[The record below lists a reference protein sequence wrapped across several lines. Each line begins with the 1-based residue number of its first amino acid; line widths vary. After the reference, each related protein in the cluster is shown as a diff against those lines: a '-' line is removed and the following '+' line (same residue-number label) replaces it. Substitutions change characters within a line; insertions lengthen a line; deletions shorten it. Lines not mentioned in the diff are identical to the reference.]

1 LRAGCFK
8 SHISVK
14 SISHFT
20 PKVNAM
26 KPALGMVRL
35 CLYALTIPLLAQ
47 GFAFS
52 VESEQTLSLKRAVE
66 LALAHSPA
74 AAQASADDQRAFA
87 SYREAKDQYLPQLIV
102 GSGLGDSWG
111 YPLSL
116 EGSAPSLVNITA
128 QSTLFNPALRD
139 FIHAAHLE
147 YQAVDEGVKDR
158 RDQVMQD
165 TVLTYMELAKW
176 QQQMEQLRQ
185 EHDAAT
191 KAQGVEDQRVQAGVE
206 SQISGKEA
214 RLATAR
220 AYLRM
225 TQAEGAIDALR
236 LNLSQLTGVPV
247 NSLRIA
253 PESVPVLPEIKHEDS
268 DTAKES
274 ESNPAVLFAQQHAIA
289 QQFRAR
295 GEHRSLWPS
304 VDFAT
309 QYAVLAKF
317 NNWTQFFPNNV
328 FERNNATVGVVIRFP
343 FFSPSQKAHAEAADA
358 EAMRAKKDV
367 ESTKNQVSQQT
378 LKLRRSVEQL
388 QAAQE
393 VSELEYEIA
402 QSNVEAMQ
410 IKVNSGTATLTEGD
424 QARAELSAKYNALQD
439 ANFELVRARVGLLR
453 ETGELQSWVDQGK

>member
-1 LRAGCFK
+1 
-8 SHISVK
+8 
-14 SISHFT
+14 
-20 PKVNAM
+20 M
-26 KPALGMVRL
+26 KPALVRV
-35 CLYALTIPLLAQ
+35 CLFALLFAVLGEGA
-47 GFAFS
+47 AFS
-52 VESEQTLSLKRAVE
+52 VTADEALSLKRAVQ
-66 LALAHSPA
+66 LALSHSPA
-74 AAQASADDQRAFA
+74 AAEANADNQRAFA

-116 EGSAPSLVNITA
+116 EGSAPSLVNINA

-139 FIHAAHLE
+139 FVRAAHLE
-147 YQAVDEGVKDR
+147 FEAVGEGTKNR
-158 RDQVMQD
+158 RDQIVQD

-176 QQQMEQLRQ
+176 ERQMDQLRQ
-185 EHDAAT
+185 ERDDAG
-191 KAQGVEDQRVQAGVE
+191 KAGEIEDQRVQAGVD
-206 SQISGKEA
+206 SQLAGKEA

-220 AYLRM
+220 AHLQI
-225 TQAEGAIDALR
+225 TQAEGAIDVLR
-236 LNLSQLTGVPV
+236 TNLSQLTGVPV

-253 PESVPVLPEIKHEDS
+253 PESVPALPEIKHESTDA
-268 DTAKES
+268 AKES

-343 FFSPSQKAHAEAADA
+343 FFSPSQRAHAEAADA
-358 EAMRAKKDV
+358 EALRAKKEV
-367 ESTKNQVSQQT
+367 ESTKNQLSQQT

-410 IKVNSGTATLTEGD
+410 IKIKSGTATLNEGD
-424 QARAELSAKYNALQD
+424 QARADLSAKYNALQD

-453 ETGELQSWVDQGK
+453 ATGELQSWVDQAK

>member
-1 LRAGCFK
+1 
-8 SHISVK
+8 
-14 SISHFT
+14 
-20 PKVNAM
+20 M
-26 KPALGMVRL
+26 KPTLGLVRL

-47 GFAFS
+47 RVAFS

-74 AAQASADDQRAFA
+74 AAQASADNQRAFA
-87 SYREAKDQYLPQLIV
+87 SYREAKDQYLPQLVV

-116 EGSAPSLVNITA
+116 EGSAPSLVNINA

-139 FIHAAHLE
+139 FIHAARLE
-147 YQAVDEGVKDR
+147 YKAVEEGTKDR
-158 RDQVMQD
+158 RDQIAQD
-165 TVLTYMELAKW
+165 TVLTYMELARW
-176 QQQMEQLRQ
+176 ERQMDQLRQ
-185 EHDAAT
+185 EQENAA
-191 KAQGVEDQRVQAGVE
+191 KAQEIEDQRVQAGVD
-206 SQISGKEA
+206 SQLAGKEA

-220 AYLRM
+220 AHLQI
-225 TQAEGAIDALR
+225 TQAEGAVDVLR
-236 LNLSQLTGVPV
+236 TNLSQLTGVPV

-253 PESVPVLPEIKHEDS
+253 PESVPALPEIKHES
-268 DTAKES
+268 TDTARKS
-274 ESNPAVLFAQQHAIA
+274 DSNPAVLFAQQHAIA
-289 QQFRAR
+289 QHFRAR

-304 VDFAT
+304 VDFAS

-343 FFSPSQKAHAEAADA
+343 FFSPSQRAHAEAADA
-358 EAMRAKKDV
+358 EAVRASKEVD
-367 ESTKNQVSQQT
+367 STKNQVSQQT

-388 QAAQE
+388 HAAQE

-410 IKVNSGTATLTEGD
+410 IKIKSGTATLNEGD
-424 QARAELSAKYNALQD
+424 QTRADLSAKYNALQD

-453 ETGELQSWVDQGK
+453 ATGELQSWVDQGK

>member
-1 LRAGCFK
+1 
-8 SHISVK
+8 
-14 SISHFT
+14 
-20 PKVNAM
+20 M
-26 KPALGMVRL
+26 KPALGLVRL
-35 CLYALTIPLLAQ
+35 CLYALTIPLLAR

-52 VESEQTLSLKRAVE
+52 VEPEPTLTLKRAVE
-66 LALAHSPA
+66 LALTHSPA
-74 AAQASADDQRAFA
+74 SAQASADNQRAFA

-111 YPLSL
+111 YPLTL

-147 YQAVDEGVKDR
+147 YKAVGEGVKDR
-158 RDQVMQD
+158 RDQVTQD

-176 QQQMEQLRQ
+176 EQQMEQLRQ
-185 EHDAAT
+185 EHDDAT
-191 KAQGVEDQRVQAGVE
+191 KAQEIEDQRVQAGVD
-206 SQISGKEA
+206 SQQAGKEA
-214 RLATAR
+214 RLAAAR
-220 AYLRM
+220 AHLRI
-225 TQAEGAIDALR
+225 TQAEGAIDVLR
-236 LNLSQLTGVPV
+236 MNLSQLTGVPV

-253 PESVPVLPEIKHEDS
+253 PESVPALPEIKHDS
-268 DTAKES
+268 DDTAKET

-304 VDFAT
+304 VDFAS

-328 FERNNATVGVVIRFP
+328 FERNNATLGVVIRFP

-358 EAMRAKKDV
+358 EAVRAKKDV
-367 ESTKNQVSQQT
+367 ESTKDQVSQQT

-402 QSNVEAMQ
+402 QSNVEATQ

-453 ETGELQSWVDQGK
+453 AAGELQSWVDQGK

>member
-1 LRAGCFK
+1 
-8 SHISVK
+8 
-14 SISHFT
+14 
-20 PKVNAM
+20 M
-26 KPALGMVRL
+26 KPGRGLVRL
-35 CLYALTIPLLAQ
+35 CLYVLTATLLAQ
-47 GFAFS
+47 GVAFS
-52 VESEQTLSLKRAVE
+52 IQPDQALSLKHAVE
-66 LALAHSPA
+66 LALSHSSA
-74 AAQASADDQRAFA
+74 AVQANADNQRAFA

-111 YPLSL
+111 YPLTL

-139 FIHAAHLE
+139 FIHAAQLE
-147 YQAVDEGVKDR
+147 YKATEEGTKDR
-158 RDQVMQD
+158 RDQITQD

-176 QQQMEQLRQ
+176 EQQLGQLQQ
-185 EHDAAT
+185 EHDDAA
-191 KAQGVEDQRVQAGVE
+191 KAQAIEDQRVQAGVD
-206 SQISGKEA
+206 SQQAGKEA

-220 AYLRM
+220 AHLRII
-225 TQAEGAIDALR
+225 QAEGAIDMLR
-236 LNLSQLTGVPV
+236 TNLSQLTGVPL
-247 NSLRIA
+247 NGLRIA
-253 PESVPVLPEIKHEDS
+253 PESIPALPEIRHDS

-274 ESNPAVLFAQQHAIA
+274 ESNPAILFAQQHAIA

-304 VDFAT
+304 VDFAS

-328 FERNNATVGVVIRFP
+328 FERNNATLGVVIRFP

-358 EAMRAKKDV
+358 EAVRANKEV

-410 IKVNSGTATLTEGD
+410 IKIKSGTATLNEGD
-424 QARAELSAKYNALQD
+424 QARADLSAKYNALQD
-439 ANFELVRARVGLLR
+439 AGFELVRARIGLLR
-453 ETGELQSWVDQGK
+453 TTGELQSWIDQGK

>member
-1 LRAGCFK
+1 
-8 SHISVK
+8 
-14 SISHFT
+14 
-20 PKVNAM
+20 M
-26 KPALGMVRL
+26 KPALGLVRL
-35 CLYALTIPLLAQ
+35 CLYLLMIPLLAQ
-47 GFAFS
+47 GVAFS

-74 AAQASADDQRAFA
+74 AAQASADNQRAFA
-87 SYREAKDQYLPQLIV
+87 SYREAKDQYLPQLVV

-116 EGSAPSLVNITA
+116 EGSAPSLVNINA

-139 FIHAAHLE
+139 FIHAARLE
-147 YQAVDEGVKDR
+147 YKAVEEGTKDR
-158 RDQVMQD
+158 RDQIAQD

-176 QQQMEQLRQ
+176 EQQMDQLRQ
-185 EHDAAT
+185 EYDNAG
-191 KAQGVEDQRVQAGVE
+191 KAQEIEDQRVQAGVD
-206 SQISGKEA
+206 SQLASKEA

-220 AYLRM
+220 AHLRI
-225 TQAEGAIDALR
+225 TQAEGALDVLR
-236 LNLSQLTGVPV
+236 TNLSQLTGVPV

-253 PESVPVLPEIKHEDS
+253 PESVPALPEIKHEGT

-274 ESNPAVLFAQQHAIA
+274 ESNPAVLFAQQHAFA

-343 FFSPSQKAHAEAADA
+343 FFSPSQRAHAEAADA
-358 EAMRAKKDV
+358 EAVRASKEV

-393 VSELEYEIA
+393 VSQLEYEIA

-410 IKVNSGTATLTEGD
+410 IKIKSGTATLNEGD

-439 ANFELVRARVGLLR
+439 ANFELVRARIGLLR
-453 ETGELQSWVDQGK
+453 ATGELESWVDQAK

>member
-1 LRAGCFK
+1 
-8 SHISVK
+8 
-14 SISHFT
+14 
-20 PKVNAM
+20 M
-26 KPALGMVRL
+26 KPALGLVRL
-35 CLYALTIPLLAQ
+35 CLALTVPILAHSV
-47 GFAFS
+47 AFS

-66 LALAHSPA
+66 MALTHSPA
-74 AAQASADDQRAFA
+74 AAQASADNQRAFA

-116 EGSAPSLVNITA
+116 EGSAPSLVNINA
-128 QSTLFNPALRD
+128 QSTLFNPALRE
-139 FIHAAHLE
+139 FIHAARLE
-147 YQAVDEGVKDR
+147 YKAVEAGTKDR
-158 RDQVMQD
+158 RDQIVQE
-165 TVLTYMELAKW
+165 TVLAYMELAKW
-176 QQQMEQLRQ
+176 ERQIEQLRQ
-185 EHDAAT
+185 ELEAAG
-191 KAQGVEDQRVQAGVE
+191 KAEEIEDQRVQAGVDSE
-206 SQISGKEA
+206 LAGKEA

-220 AYLRM
+220 AHLRI
-225 TQAEGAIDALR
+225 TQAEGAVDVLR
-236 LNLSQLTGVPV
+236 ANLSQLTGVPV
-247 NSLRIA
+247 NSLRLA
-253 PESVPVLPEIKHEDS
+253 PESVPALPEIKHEGT
-268 DTAKES
+268 DTTKES
-274 ESNPAVLFAQQHAIA
+274 ASNPAVLFAQQHAIA

-304 VDFAT
+304 VDFAS

-358 EAMRAKKDV
+358 EAVRATKEV

-410 IKVNSGTATLTEGD
+410 IKIKSGTATLNEGD
-424 QARAELSAKYNALQD
+424 QARADVSAKYNALQD
-439 ANFELVRARVGLLR
+439 ANFELVRARVELLR
-453 ETGELQSWVDQGK
+453 ITGELQSWVDQGK

>member
-1 LRAGCFK
+1 
-8 SHISVK
+8 
-14 SISHFT
+14 
-20 PKVNAM
+20 M
-26 KPALGMVRL
+26 KPALGLVRL
-35 CLYALTIPLLAQ
+35 CLALTVPILAHSV
-47 GFAFS
+47 AFS

-66 LALAHSPA
+66 MALTHSPA
-74 AAQASADDQRAFA
+74 AAQASADNQRAFA

-116 EGSAPSLVNITA
+116 EGSAPSLVNINA
-128 QSTLFNPALRD
+128 QSTLFNPALRE
-139 FIHAAHLE
+139 FIHAARLE
-147 YQAVDEGVKDR
+147 YKAVEAGTKDR
-158 RDQVMQD
+158 RDQIVQE
-165 TVLTYMELAKW
+165 TVLAYMELAKW
-176 QQQMEQLRQ
+176 ERQIEQLRQ
-185 EHDAAT
+185 ELEAAG
-191 KAQGVEDQRVQAGVE
+191 KAEEIEDQRVQAGVDSE
-206 SQISGKEA
+206 LAGKEA

-220 AYLRM
+220 AHLRI
-225 TQAEGAIDALR
+225 TQAEGAVDVLR
-236 LNLSQLTGVPV
+236 ANLSQLTGVPV
-247 NSLRIA
+247 NSLRLA
-253 PESVPVLPEIKHEDS
+253 PESVPALPEIKHEGT
-268 DTAKES
+268 DTTKES
-274 ESNPAVLFAQQHAIA
+274 ASNPAVLFAQQHAIA

-304 VDFAT
+304 VDFAS

-358 EAMRAKKDV
+358 EAVRATKEV

-410 IKVNSGTATLTEGD
+410 IKIKSGTATLNEGD
-424 QARAELSAKYNALQD
+424 QARADSSAKYNALQD
-439 ANFELVRARVGLLR
+439 ANFELVRARVELLR
-453 ETGELQSWVDQGK
+453 ITGELQSWVDQGK